1 MYYNSIEF
9 FNPGGLAD
17 NLTIDQLLRE
27 DYSPWARN
35 KRISA
40 TFKEAHFIEKY
51 GSGIKRIQEG
61 FASYGLRPPV
71 FENFQHGFR
80 VIVSSKLLFES
91 NEGVS
96 EGVNLLFNQIR
107 TKPGKR
113 APFLVNEL
121 LVPVKIVERWLKIL
135 RDDHKIEFRGAPKS
149 GGYWLK

>member
-51 GSGIKRIQEG
+51 GSGIKRI
-61 FASYGLRPPV
+61 
-71 FENFQHGFR
+71 
-80 VIVSSKLLFES
+80 
-91 NEGVS
+91 
-96 EGVNLLFNQIR
+96 
-107 TKPGKR
+107 
-113 APFLVNEL
+113 
-121 LVPVKIVERWLKIL
+121 
-135 RDDHKIEFRGAPKS
+135 
-149 GGYWLK
+149 

>member
-1 MYYNSIEF
+1 
-9 FNPGGLAD
+9 
-17 NLTIDQLLRE
+17 
-27 DYSPWARN
+27 
-35 KRISA
+35 
-40 TFKEAHFIEKY
+40 
-51 GSGIKRIQEG
+51 
-61 FASYGLRPPV
+61 
-71 FENFQHGFR
+71 

-107 TKPGKR
+107 TNPGKR

>member
-1 MYYNSIEF
+1 MYDNSIEF

-91 NEGVS
+91 S

-107 TKPGKR
+107 TNPGKR
-113 APFLVNEL
+113 APFLANRALSSCQDSRSVAQN
-121 LVPVKIVERWLKIL
+121 L